1 MSNSTMHFINTSSP
15 EFYFQKLN
23 QSFAF
28 KQTQHPST
36 YKQIGN
42 SKSEIW
48 GIWLG
53 KVAGQ
58 LLAKEKKP
66 HKSKKLN

>member
-1 MSNSTMHFINTSSP
+1 MHFINASSP

-23 QSFAF
+23 QSSFAF

-42 SKSEIW
+42 SKSGNFGNMAGESCW
-48 GIWLG
+48 PAACKGEKNPT
-53 KVAGQ
+53 KV
-58 LLAKEKKP
+58 K
-66 HKSKKLN
+66 N